1 MADLKIGDIVEATY
15 NSGSYVGKIV
25 ADKGNFWLVEILAV
39 LKHPMQGDLH
49 HPGEVEGVAFHERKA
64 LAFREK
70 ANVRKR
76 FTERYEGEIPSYA
89 ESLKHAVETYKS
101 QLQKEDTPFNKLSL
115 EKIADL
121 EKYYYHKIY
130 G

>member
-1 MADLKIGDIVEATY
+1 MTDLKIGDIVEATY
-15 NSGSYVGKIV
+15 NSVHVGKIV

-101 QLQKEDTPFNKLSL
+101 QLQKEDTAIQQTFVGKNC
-115 EKIADL
+115 
-121 EKYYYHKIY
+121 
-130 G
+130 